1 MNDINLINSS
11 AKVIP
16 ETQEFSLID
25 NISERYKKDNI
36 NNRKV
41 QFDDLKSLDES
52 EIEHELSREDKIA
65 H

>member
-25 NISERYKKDNI
+25 NISERYIKDNI

>member
-1 MNDINLINSS
+1 LNDINLINSS

-25 NISERYKKDNI
+25 NISERYIKDNI